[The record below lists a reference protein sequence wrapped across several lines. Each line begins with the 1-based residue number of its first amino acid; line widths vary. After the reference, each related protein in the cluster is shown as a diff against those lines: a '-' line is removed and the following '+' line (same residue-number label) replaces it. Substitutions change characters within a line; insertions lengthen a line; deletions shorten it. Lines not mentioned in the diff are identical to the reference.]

1 MTAAEEADDQADDQA
16 GAQTAPM
23 TAVPR
28 RVLVVDDEPGVRLVL
43 GRALARWDY
52 EVFLSE
58 GGADALVQ
66 LADGPPV
73 DILVSDVTMPGM
85 SGLELAG
92 TARLKYPGLPILF
105 VTALIDVAYKPVRI
119 SEIRER
125 VAALID
131 WTERP
136 GQGATSADAMQP
148 ADGDPLGGVP
158 EGFELLIPGLPEQH
172 P

>member
-1 MTAAEEADDQADDQA
+1 
-16 GAQTAPM
+16 
-23 TAVPR
+23 
-28 RVLVVDDEPGVRLVL
+28 VL

-105 VTALIDVAYKPVRI
+105 VTALPIGAELLDDPLIDVAYKPVRI